1 MENEN
6 LFENRTDLSGI
17 QQAVDRINQQFSK
30 IIIGQRRM
38 IDLMIAA
45 MLANGHILIEGPPG
59 IAKTLA
65 AKLLAK
71 LVSIGFSRIQFTPDL
86 MPSDLLG
93 TTIFNQKKSKFE
105 FKRGPLFSNLIL
117 IDEVNRAPAKT
128 QAALIEIME
137 ERQATIDGTTYRMES
152 PFLVVATQ
160 NPIEHEGTYKLPE
173 AQIDRF
179 LFKITVDYPVIEEE
193 MLILSAFHERK
204 HKNELQYI
212 EPVLSGAEILELQSK
227 VCETHVEQN
236 LVRYIA
242 EIVNLTR
249 KHSAIY
255 LGGSPRAS
263 LAILAGSKSLA
274 TMNGRDFITPEDIRE
289 VVFPALRHRILLTP
303 EKEMEGAKPDD
314 VIRQIL
320 EKIEVPR

>member
-17 QQAVDRINQQFSK
+17 QQAVERINQQFSK

-71 LVSIGFSRIQFTPDL
+71 SVSIGFSRIQFTPDL